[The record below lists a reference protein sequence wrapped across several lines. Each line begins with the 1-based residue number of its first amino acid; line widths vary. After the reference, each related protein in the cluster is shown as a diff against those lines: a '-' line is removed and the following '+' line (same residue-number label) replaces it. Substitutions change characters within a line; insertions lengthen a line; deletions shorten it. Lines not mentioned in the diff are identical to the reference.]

1 MPPGA
6 SARTAAHPP
15 FRPDSPRK
23 IQVAQVSLYTRNL
36 GNLDLGNP
44 QPTTGRQDA
53 ALHSVNFQVV
63 HVVPIQENVNKVISV
78 TPIRTRFS
86 SPPADE
92 NPDDPAHGRCS
103 QLRSVIDP
111 PPSPGGRD
119 QGTHAPCVRLSMIM
133 ITLHHPA
140 GPFLAT
146 HPAEKPSRTANL
158 ARRPRCDADS
168 SRSPSPSW
176 WSW

>member
-53 ALHSVNFQVV
+53 GLHSVNFPVV

-78 TPIRTRFS
+78 TPPSAPGSHPLPPTKTRMTPPTGDARGCGQS
-86 SPPADE
+86 SPRPHHQE
-92 NPDDPAHGRCS
+92 GEIR
-103 QLRSVIDP
+103 
-111 PPSPGGRD
+111 
-119 QGTHAPCVRLSMIM
+119 APM
-133 ITLHHPA
+133 
-140 GPFLAT
+140 
-146 HPAEKPSRTANL
+146 
-158 ARRPRCDADS
+158 PRVCD
-168 SRSPSPSW
+168 
-176 WSW
+176 